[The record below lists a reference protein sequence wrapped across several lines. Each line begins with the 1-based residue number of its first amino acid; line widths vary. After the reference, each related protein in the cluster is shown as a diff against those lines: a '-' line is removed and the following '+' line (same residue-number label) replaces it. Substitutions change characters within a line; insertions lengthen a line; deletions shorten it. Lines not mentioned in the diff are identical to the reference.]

1 MSHRISIPNRKS
13 MMAGALWVTKRGCNR
28 LPFLQESLCLNII
41 ALVPSPAVVLLPSRP
56 YDFRF
61 PACYSSL
68 RRLSLSASDEPPTPI
83 PYRRRSA
90 RIHLA
95 SCRYSNPA
103 TTTNVTMMN
112 KSRCKSIYSCLFDD
126 VYVDP
131 LLFSNL
137 FLSARPG
144 PIEISEPAS
153 FLPVFDFGSP
163 PKSSKRLPPLP
174 PPPPQRKLKSKRS
187 HLALSTFLTLERLED
202 IEEEREDGFAPPL
215 PSRHRGDTHRKRIA
229 RLWDFN
235 RFSIIQQA
243 PPSSDANSI
252 AFDTQSIFSNTSED
266 DINNRYSFPLPPN
279 TIPRQSHADD
289 QMSPLDPDITFQAL
303 LSPLSPASP
312 ATSGSCYSP
321 PCSGGLERFTPMTPA
336 FSFNNR
342 AHSIVISAAPD
353 DKSLSLSD
361 LHPPPSPSHLSAQHQ
376 RPCPSPDLDPEL
388 CAQSSGSS
396 LDSDEVDG
404 LAEEPK
410 ELDEFKII
418 PRLFGSWSFDAG
430 MGICEEY
437 SQPEGGYED
446 ARWDLAIDEVFAMV
460 RSRRPSAQS
469 EFGCIPDA
477 NIPPFDKDLAR
488 KLGETPSWLLPG
500 RAAPSPPIWPPSP
513 TSEQQETKGDS
524 GTVEEAVKR
533 LFVAPLKFKK
543 PEKPCLAP
551 LVTAPYYPP
560 PARLTGANSPDFDRP
575 PPTQELPS
583 AAFSP
588 MSTYSILSPTSM
600 SPFVHP
606 VDIDSW
612 PTWSAFEPCMD
623 RRPSASALS
632 LMSKFSD
639 DSIDIKVRR
648 RGVLTGSRKSKL
660 STLGDRPIVPS
671 KAPAP
676 PSAWFNRATNGV
688 GSSFTRLNVIAAQ
701 TSKENKSKSSPRSS
715 IETAVTS
722 PISSSPVLPA
732 QSPSPLKELK
742 SALRKSQMPRETF
755 LRA

>member
-1 MSHRISIPNRKS
+1 MSVDLFS
-13 MMAGALWVTKRGCNR
+13 
-28 LPFLQESLCLNII
+28 
-41 ALVPSPAVVLLPSRP
+41 LLPYPCSP
-56 YDFRF
+56 
-61 PACYSSL
+61 
-68 RRLSLSASDEPPTPI
+68 E
-83 PYRRRSA
+83 
-90 RIHLA
+90 
-95 SCRYSNPA
+95 
-103 TTTNVTMMN
+103 
-112 KSRCKSIYSCLFDD
+112 LFF
-126 VYVDP
+126 DP
-131 LLFSNL
+131 S
-137 FLSARPG
+137 LSARPG

-163 PKSSKRLPPLP
+163 PKSSKRLPPP

-187 HLALSTFLTLERLED
+187 HPALSTFLTLERLED
-202 IEEEREDGFAPPL
+202 IEEEREDGLAPSL
-215 PSRHRGDTHRKRIA
+215 PSRRRGGDTHRKRIA

-243 PPSSDANSI
+243 PPSSNAKSI

-266 DINNRYSFPLPPN
+266 DTNNRYSFPLPPN
-279 TIPRQSHADD
+279 TIPRQSHIDD
-289 QMSPLDPDITFQAL
+289 QLSPLDTDATFHTL
-303 LSPLSPASP
+303 MSPLSPASP

-321 PCSGGLERFTPMTPA
+321 PYSSGLEYLTPVTPA
-336 FSFNNR
+336 FSLNNR
-342 AHSIVISAAPD
+342 AHSLVISAAPD
-353 DKSLSLSD
+353 DNSLSRSAP
-361 LHPPPSPSHLSAQHQ
+361 HPPPSPSHLSAQHQ

-388 CAQSSGSS
+388 CAHSSSSS

-404 LAEEPK
+404 PGEDEEPK

-477 NIPPFDKDLAR
+477 NVPPFDKDLVR
-488 KLGETPSWLLPG
+488 KLGETPTWLMPG
-500 RAAPSPPIWPPSP
+500 RAAPSPPTWPRS
-513 TSEQQETKGDS
+513 SNFEQQGTKEDS
-524 GTVEEAVKR
+524 AAVEEEVR
-533 LFVAPLKFKK
+533 QLFVAPLKFRK

-551 LVTAPYYPP
+551 LVTTPFFPP
-560 PARLTGANSPDFDRP
+560 PRLTAADNPDFSRP

-588 MSTYSILSPTSM
+588 MSTFSILSPTSM

-612 PTWSAFEPCMD
+612 PTWSACEPRMD

-632 LMSKFSD
+632 LISKFSD
-639 DSIDIKVRR
+639 DSIDIKVR
-648 RGVLTGSRKSKL
+648 GGGGLTGSRKSKPGT
-660 STLGDRPIVPS
+660 SVDRTISPLKPT
-671 KAPAP
+671 PP

-688 GSSFTRLNVIAAQ
+688 GSSFTRLNAIAAQ
-701 TSKENKSKSSPRSS
+701 TSKENKNKSTETAITSPRSS
-715 IETAVTS
+715 SLA
-722 PISSSPVLPA
+722 SPVSPV

-742 SALRKSQMPRETF
+742 SALRKSPMPRETF